1 MARIFVVEDDFH
13 AELIGKF
20 SSREEADELLERL
33 RANPSAL
40 ENRAPCTNWK
50 TCCRQYYLLEYEN
63 SQTPWAKLSS
73 EPAFEIRQGQVR
85 PIPLTT

>member
-13 AELIGKF
+13 AELMGKF
-20 SSREEADELLERL
+20 SSKEEARELLERL

-40 ENRAPCTNWK
+40 ENRAPCTSWK
-50 TCCRQYYLLEYEN
+50 TCSRQYYLLEYED

-73 EPAFEIRQGQVR
+73 EPAFEVRQGQVR
-85 PIPLTT
+85 PILSTT